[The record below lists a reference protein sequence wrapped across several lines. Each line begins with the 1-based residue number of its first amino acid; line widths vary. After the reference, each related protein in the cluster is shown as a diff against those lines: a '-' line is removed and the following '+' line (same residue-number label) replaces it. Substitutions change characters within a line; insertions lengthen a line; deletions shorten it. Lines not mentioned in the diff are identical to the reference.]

1 MVFMFKNDTILFMCL
16 KGHQVDSVQ
25 NGSESQAR
33 LEVGAVIPVGL
44 PYSPGNGDG
53 EKWTDLR
60 ETSEAE
66 SIGYGY

>member
-1 MVFMFKNDTILFMCL
+1 M
-16 KGHQVDSVQ
+16 Q
-25 NGSESQAR
+25 NGSESWAR

-60 ETSEAE
+60 ETSEAK
-66 SIGYGY
+66 SIGYSY